1 FTFLCFYIVLAA
13 LGQDVVID
21 GPGACSAGNI
31 TGSWQVPCNVT
42 AITVHAYGGGG
53 GAGGGG
59 GGSNGGLFNTRGGG
73 GGGGGAHASST
84 IIVTP
89 GSTFT
94 YSIGAGGCGGA
105 NGSDGER
112 GDDGNAGG
120 NTTFSGTADGG
131 GAVNLF
137 AGGGARGGSGS
148 GSGNNPGSGG
158 AGGTAS
164 GGSSNDS
171 GGAGNGGSGGNG
183 GAGGAGA
190 GPAGGAGGPSTNNP
204 GSTYGGGGAGGGNSD
219 GGRGAIG
226 GILIYYTTTIP
237 VPTIPTIS
245 TTPATCSANGSSIV
259 TNYNGGLTYTF
270 DPTGPTIDN
279 NGQINGMTTGTTY
292 TVTTT
297 SGTCSPAA
305 SSPFS
310 IESQLPT
317 PDAPTITSVAATC
330 NTDGT
335 SAISNY
341 SAGLTYTFTPAGP
354 SVSGNG
360 DVSGMVTGTSYTVT
374 AANNTCTSTASVSF
388 SNDAQLLT
396 TPTVVSLPATC
407 TGEGSST
414 ISNYNAAYSYTF
426 DPAGPTATSGG
437 AITGMVTGTSYTV
450 EASVGNCPALVSAQ
464 FSNEAQL
471 LSPDVPT
478 VATLPATCAAVGSS
492 TISNYDGA
500 LTYTF
505 DPTGPTATTGGAIT
519 GMVTGTSY
527 TVTAENGACSS
538 VASAAFS
545 NEAQLLSPDVPTVA
559 TLPATCAAVGS
570 NTISNYDG
578 ALTYTFD
585 PTGPTAT
592 TGGAIAGM
600 VTGTSYTVTAD
611 NGACSSVASAAFS
624 NEAQLLSPDV
634 PTVAT
639 LPATCAAVG
648 SNTISNYNGALTYT
662 FDPTGPTAT
671 TGGAIT
677 GMVTGTSYTV
687 TAANGACSSLASAA
701 FSNEAQLLS
710 PDVPTIAT
718 LPATCLTEG
727 SNTISNYDGALTYTF
742 DPTGPTATTG
752 GAITGMV
759 TGTSYTVTAANGAC
773 SSSASAAFSNEA
785 QLLSPDVPTVAT
797 LPATCAGA
805 GSNTISNYDGALTY
819 TFDPTGPT
827 ATTGG
832 AITGMV
838 TGTSYTVTAA
848 NGACSSSASAAFS
861 NEAQLLSPDVP
872 TIATLPATC
881 SAVGSSTISNYDGA
895 LTYTFDPTGPTATT
909 GGAITGMV
917 TGTSYTVTA
926 DNGACSSLASAAFS
940 NEPKL
945 QAPGIPVVATTAP
958 TCISA
963 GSSALSN
970 YNASLIYDFS
980 PTGPTVVAGGAITGM
995 VIGTSY
1001 TLTANNGDC
1010 TSATGSVFTNLP
1022 MLTGSE
1028 CDSIVSVGDLTGVQ
1042 TQIKLFPN
1050 PAVNEVTIDLSN
1062 INEDVALLQVTN
1074 CQGQVV
1080 YTQTTGAY
1088 SRMIKLNTSS
1098 YASGMYIINIRFAN
1112 GTEAK
1117 GRLVKQ

>member
-1 FTFLCFYIVLAA
+1 
-13 LGQDVVID
+13 
-21 GPGACSAGNI
+21 
-31 TGSWQVPCNVT
+31 
-42 AITVHAYGGGG
+42 
-53 GAGGGG
+53 
-59 GGSNGGLFNTRGGG
+59 
-73 GGGGGAHASST
+73 
-84 IIVTP
+84 
-89 GSTFT
+89 
-94 YSIGAGGCGGA
+94 
-105 NGSDGER
+105 
-112 GDDGNAGG
+112 
-120 NTTFSGTADGG
+120 
-131 GAVNLF
+131 
-137 AGGGARGGSGS
+137 
-148 GSGNNPGSGG
+148 
-158 AGGTAS
+158 
-164 GGSSNDS
+164 
-171 GGAGNGGSGGNG
+171 
-183 GAGGAGA
+183 
-190 GPAGGAGGPSTNNP
+190 P

-226 GILIYYTTTIP
+226 GIIIYYTTTGPIP
-237 VPTIPTIS
+237 TTPTIS
-245 TTPATCSANGSSIV
+245 STPATCSANGSSIV
-259 TNYNGGLTYTF
+259 TNYNGALTYTF

-305 SSPFS
+305 SAPFS

-317 PDAPTITSVAATC
+317 PDAPTITSVAAAC
-330 NTDGT
+330 NADGT

-426 DPAGPTATSGG
+426 DPAGPTATTGG
-437 AITGMVTGTSYTV
+437 AITGMVAGTTYTV
-450 EASVGNCPALVSAQ
+450 EASVGNCPALVSIQ

-478 VATLPATCAAVGSS
+478 IATLPATCS
-492 TISNYDGA
+492 
-500 LTYTF
+500 
-505 DPTGPTATTGGAIT
+505 
-519 GMVTGTSY
+519 
-527 TVTAENGACSS
+527 AE
-538 VASAAFS
+538 
-545 NEAQLLSPDVPTVA
+545 
-559 TLPATCAAVGS
+559 GS

-592 TGGAIAGM
+592 TGGTITGM

-611 NGACSSVASAAFS
+611 NGACSSLASAAFS

-639 LPATCAAVG
+639 LPATCSAEG
-648 SNTISNYNGALTYT
+648 SNTISNYDGALTYT
-662 FDPTGPTAT
+662 FDPTGPAA
-671 TGGAIT
+671 TGGTIT

-718 LPATCLTEG
+718 LPATC
-727 SNTISNYDGALTYTF
+727 A
-742 DPTGPTATTG
+742 
-752 GAITGMV
+752 
-759 TGTSYTVTAANGAC
+759 
-773 SSSASAAFSNEA
+773 
-785 QLLSPDVPTVAT
+785 
-797 LPATCAGA
+797 
-805 GSNTISNYDGALTY
+805 
-819 TFDPTGPT
+819 
-827 ATTGG
+827 
-832 AITGMV
+832 
-838 TGTSYTVTAA
+838 
-848 NGACSSSASAAFS
+848 
-861 NEAQLLSPDVP
+861 
-872 TIATLPATC
+872 
-881 SAVGSSTISNYDGA
+881 AVGSSTISNYDGA
-895 LTYTFDPTGPTATT
+895 LTYTFDPTGPSATT

-926 DNGACSSLASAAFS
+926 DNGACSSMASAAFS
-940 NEPKL
+940 NAPKL

-963 GSSALSN
+963 GSSAVSN

-980 PTGPTVVAGGAITGM
+980 PTGPTVIAGGAITGM
-995 VIGTSY
+995 VTGTSY

-1010 TSATGSVFTNLP
+1010 TSATGAVFVNLP
-1022 MLTGSE
+1022 MLTGSV
-1028 CDSIVSVGDLTGVQ
+1028 CDSTVSVGGLTDAQ

-1050 PAVNEVTIDLSN
+1050 PAVNEVSINLSN
-1062 INEDVALLQVTN
+1062 IYEDVALLQVTN

-1080 YTQTTGAY
+1080 YTQTAGTY
-1088 SRMIKLNTSS
+1088 SSIIKLNTSS
-1098 YASGMYIINIRFAN
+1098 YASGMYIINIRFTN